1 MSKDKMESLRR
12 DFGNYF
18 DAIEDVDKWCR
29 DVRGKDQPGV
39 VPVQSF
45 MVRCAFRYALGRMT
59 YIVGDVCEE
68 ISRCIGLIET
78 RDLKL
83 MRTEIEEAHS
93 RGGLGMDCDQA
104 EWMRLRL
111 EIEEELKRRGHK
123 CGKIVD
129 LIPLLVSS
137 ASRNAAKLER
147 S

>member
-1 MSKDKMESLRR
+1 MMSKEKMEYLRR
-12 DFGNYF
+12 AFTPSF
-18 DAIEDVDKWCR
+18 DAIDGIDKLSS
-29 DVRGKDQPGV
+29 DVRGKDQSGL

-59 YIVGDVCEE
+59 YIVGNVCEE

-104 EWMRLRL
+104 EWLRLRL

-123 CGKIVD
+123 
-129 LIPLLVSS
+129 S
-137 ASRNAAKLER
+137 
-147 S
+147 